1 MKLFLDVNIVIDF
14 LANRTPHGAS
24 AKELFRL
31 IEHEVYEA
39 YVSTISFATANYLL
53 GLYGKK
59 GKELAELRKLNTL
72 VRVAVVTEKCLDQ
85 ALNGDAFPDVED
97 GMQYFAA
104 IAAGCEMIISRDAT
118 GFASSSIPVLT
129 AEQFLA
135 EVGSG

>member
-14 LANRTPHGAS
+14 LANRTTHGAA
-24 AKELFRL
+24 AKALFRL
-31 IEHEVYEA
+31 IEREVHEA

-59 GKELAELRKLNTL
+59 GQEMAELRKLNSL
-72 VRVAVVTEKCLDQ
+72 VRVAVVTEECLDQ
-85 ALNGDAFPDVED
+85 ALDGDAFPDVED
-97 GMQYFAA
+97 GLQYYAA
-104 IAAGCEMIISRDAT
+104 IAAECEMIISRDAR

-135 EVGSG
+135 EVISG